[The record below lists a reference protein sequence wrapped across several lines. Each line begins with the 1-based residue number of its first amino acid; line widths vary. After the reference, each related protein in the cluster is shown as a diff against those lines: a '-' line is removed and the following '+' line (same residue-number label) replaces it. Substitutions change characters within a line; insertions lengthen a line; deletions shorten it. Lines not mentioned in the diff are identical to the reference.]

1 MKCKLIL
8 AAQEA
13 STLEEMA
20 AHHPYADFRPRAL
33 GLLALSEGTSVRD
46 IAHFLRVSKQ
56 TIYQWSYGWRRAGL
70 VAILGG
76 HVGGRHLILSEA
88 MIDTAVTAACA
99 EPLRLADI
107 VQRVHEVHPD
117 APDFSRDALT
127 RALKSRRLSCQRT
140 RMSLKK
146 SVPPASHTPA

>member
-8 AAQEA
+8 TAEEV

-46 IAHFLRVSKQ
+46 IAHFLRMSKQ
-56 TIYQWSYGWRRAGL
+56 TIYQWSYDWQRAGL
-70 VAILGG
+70 VGILGG
-76 HVGGRHLILSEA
+76 HVGGRHPILTQA
-88 MIDTAVTAACA
+88 MIDTAVAAACA

-107 VQRVHEVHPD
+107 AWRVHQAHPD

-146 SVPPASHTPA
+146 SATPASFMPG